1 MSRASPLIPLLLA
14 IAWGLNWP
22 VVKIVLSA
30 VPPFSLRWLGLGGGA
45 VLLAGVALTRR
56 TSLLPPRTAWPG
68 IVVGGGLTIAAF
80 NFCTAFAQLSTS
92 TSRAAVLT
100 YTMPMMAAALAW
112 AFLGERPGRR
122 GALALAVGGSG
133 IAVLAWPVLSAPAS
147 AARGLALP
155 LLAAFAWAAGT
166 IATKRWPVTGDRI
179 VGTAWQLAIG
189 AACGGLAA
197 AAAGERLPAAWPT
210 DVVLALA
217 YHIVVATALAYVL
230 WYRLLESLSATV
242 SSLTTLAVPV
252 VGVLGAMALVGER
265 PGPADWLGFTLVLA
279 GAALVLVPVRA
290 SPSPATSRRADR
302 SGGARS

>member
-1 MSRASPLIPLLLA
+1 LIRASPLIPLLLA
-14 IAWGLNWP
+14 LAWGLNWP

-45 VLLAGVALTRR
+45 LLLGLLALARR
-56 TSLLPPRTAWPG
+56 APLLPARAAWPG
-68 IVVGGGLTIAAF
+68 ILVGGLLTIAAF

-122 GALALAVGGSG
+122 GALALLIGGSG
-133 IAVLAWPVLSAPAS
+133 IATLAWPVLRAPS
-147 AARGLALP
+147 TELRGLALP
-155 LLAAFAWAAGT
+155 LLAALAWAAGT
-166 IATKRWPVTGDRI
+166 IATKRWPAAGDRI

-197 AAAGERLPAAWPT
+197 ALAGERLPAAWPT
-210 DVVLALA
+210 DVAIALT

-230 WYRLLESLSATV
+230 WYRLLGSLSATV

-265 PGPADWLGFTLVLA
+265 PGPADWVGFALVLA
-279 GAALVLVPVRA
+279 GAALVLVPLRA
-290 SPSPATSRRADR
+290 SPSPA
-302 SGGARS
+302 SGRGSG